1 MRGGYNVKCIMRDAL
16 ALHHTSYIIHFTLL
30 VSLSR
35 LFDGAWIS
43 VLENKEFKCVETANV
58 LRRFSLQPI

>member
-1 MRGGYNVKCIMRDAL
+1 MYNAQCVGCTL
-16 ALHHTSYIIHFTLL
+16 YIIHFTLL

-58 LRRFSLQPI
+58 LR